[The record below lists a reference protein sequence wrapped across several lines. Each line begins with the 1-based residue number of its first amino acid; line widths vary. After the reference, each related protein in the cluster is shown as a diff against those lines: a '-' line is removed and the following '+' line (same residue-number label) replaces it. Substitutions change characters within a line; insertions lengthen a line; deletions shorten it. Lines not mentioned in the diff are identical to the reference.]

1 MFTSIDFYS
10 SAYLMA
16 EGVPLVDTNRQGS
29 HTVFIFEDS
38 TRVKELLDDY
48 FAMQATVNASAY
60 AQSIKNLKSIIHG
73 HRITTQ
79 SDSNYANFRKET
91 E

>member
-10 SAYLMA
+10 SAYLLA
-16 EGVPLVDTNRQGS
+16 EGVQLVDTNRQGS
-29 HTVFIFEDS
+29 HTVFIFED
-38 TRVKELLDDY
+38 TPRIQELLDDY

-73 HRITTQ
+73 HRITNNHIT
-79 SDSNYANFRKET
+79 NYERNT
-91 E
+91 TT